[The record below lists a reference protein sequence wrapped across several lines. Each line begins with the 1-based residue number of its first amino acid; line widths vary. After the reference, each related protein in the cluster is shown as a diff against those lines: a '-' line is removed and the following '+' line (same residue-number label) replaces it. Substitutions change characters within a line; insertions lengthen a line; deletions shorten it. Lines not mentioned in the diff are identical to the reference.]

1 MIYDLNNPYEVEEF
15 KKCSLKLLEKKA
27 IIEVKKK
34 QPNRTI
40 KQNSYLH
47 LILSYF
53 ACEIGYSIEEVKLDY
68 FKKVCN
74 RDLFERKKVNN
85 KGVKITYMR
94 SSSELDTMEMTTAIE
109 RFRNY
114 SAAQAG
120 LYLPSPNENQF
131 LAHIEKE
138 IEKYKDFI

>member
-1 MIYDLNNPYEVEEF
+1 MIYDLNNPYEIEEF
-15 KKCSLKLLEKKA
+15 KKCTSKLLEKKA
-27 IIEVKKK
+27 IVEIKKK

-53 ACEIGYSIEEVKLDY
+53 ACEIGYSLEEVKLDY

-85 KGVKITYMR
+85 KGAEITYMR